1 MVSPTIRD
9 TSPVAV
15 LMDPKNDVPA
25 SERDMRLEDYLNDRI
40 QTTVDL
46 GGLASLI
53 ETVDIQK
60 KQLDQQVNFSLL
72 LNDLRLDAKYGGYQ
86 GWVYDLLDR
95 EAARRT
101 KNSTS
106 LTSLDNWET

>member
-25 SERDMRLEDYLNDRI
+25 SERDIRLEDYLNDRI

-46 GGLASLI
+46 SNLASLI

-60 KQLDQQVNFSLL
+60 KQLDQQVNCSLFC
-72 LNDLRLDAKYGGYQ
+72 NDLWPDAEYGGYQ
-86 GWVYDLLDR
+86 GWVHYLLN
-95 EAARRT
+95 RR
-101 KNSTS
+101 NR
-106 LTSLDNWET
+106 LNEC